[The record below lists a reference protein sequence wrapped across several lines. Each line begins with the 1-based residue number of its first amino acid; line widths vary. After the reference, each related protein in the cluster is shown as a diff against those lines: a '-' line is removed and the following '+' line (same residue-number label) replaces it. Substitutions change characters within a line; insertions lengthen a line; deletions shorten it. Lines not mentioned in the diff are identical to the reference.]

1 MKQNNNIFRTYYNSP
16 ERQSLSDQQ
25 AQEIIEKVKRENP
38 TLTFEQRVAKIRQ
51 EMQDLV
57 FKHLYGN

>member
-1 MKQNNNIFRTYYNSP
+1 MNNTDKFWEYYYSQ

-51 EMQDLV
+51 EMKDLL

>member
-1 MKQNNNIFRTYYNSP
+1 MNNTDTFWSYYYST

-25 AQEIIEKVKRENP
+25 AHEIIEKVKRENP

-51 EMQDLV
+51 EMQDLL